1 MLISGLAEANATDPE
16 TQFTLLRGYAIICSL
31 IGVVTVHGIVARV
44 LIALLIGHIGAALY
58 HQSSAIAC
66 WPGSDWIASGA
77 VPNKLSPRRP
87 GRR

>member
-58 HQSSAIAC
+58 HQFIKRDRLLARI
-66 WPGSDWIASGA
+66 GLD
-77 VPNKLSPRRP
+77 R
-87 GRR
+87 

>member
-16 TQFTLLRGYAIICSL
+16 TQFTLLRGYAIICTL

-58 HQSSAIAC
+58 HQFIKRDRLLARI
-66 WPGSDWIASGA
+66 GLD
-77 VPNKLSPRRP
+77 R
-87 GRR
+87 